1 VGQFGGQTVASCRHF
16 SGVMPPALGVM
27 TSKTTRVGPT
37 GVKAGITSWCT
48 KWLSIVPLYDGTQ
61 TASIIPLLVNPKLRP
76 CCPIVSEPDG
86 NEAALNLL
94 LTIFL
99 DLLRALDALDDS
111 LRDFLGL
118 TFGTVAVGREKR
130 EKRERRETRE
140 TRETREEDK
149 RRGQEKIRE
158 EN

>member
-1 VGQFGGQTVASCRHF
+1 
-16 SGVMPPALGVM
+16 MPPALGVM

-118 TFGTVAVGREKR
+118 TFGTVAVLGLTFGTVAVGREKR

-149 RRGQEKIRE
+149 RR
-158 EN
+158 